1 MYSKEANI
9 KIKVWGG
16 PCSGVL
22 LDSGRRQLWRESQKS
37 LCMKIREFELYL
49 PCQGRPL
56 KDITGQWH
64 DQMVNRSSKELFWRS
79 GRKCTR
85 KCDTWKENKPLERW
99 KSPNVCV
106 LVSFARNQSTWLADV
121 IFFFAAQDVERLTRT
136 CPSLFGHSMSLH
148 ILLRPE
154 EFRYN
159 QYHWGFLTGTCHEKR
174 LII

>member
-121 IFFFAAQDVERLTRT
+121 IFFFQPRMWRDQQEPAHPCLDTLCLCIFYSDLR
-136 CPSLFGHSMSLH
+136 SLD
-148 ILLRPE
+148 
-154 EFRYN
+154 
-159 QYHWGFLTGTCHEKR
+159 
-174 LII
+174 IINTIGVF